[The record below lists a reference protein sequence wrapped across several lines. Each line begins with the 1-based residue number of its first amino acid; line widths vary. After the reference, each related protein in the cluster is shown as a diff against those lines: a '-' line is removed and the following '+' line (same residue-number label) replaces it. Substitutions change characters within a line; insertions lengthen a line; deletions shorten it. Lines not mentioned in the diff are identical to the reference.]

1 MAVDEVP
8 DSSTASGSCQADV
21 PYRQPLGA
29 RMSRREMSLLLK
41 AIDLLAVLSCLVVA
55 IAAIPPVEARG
66 VVPPGSALL
75 FVLGILPLVVLAA
88 VAWRLFSA
96 IGAGEVFTQGNA
108 LLLRRMGYLAAADAA
123 VWLAELVAYLA
134 FVAPVVFSVVASLSV
149 ALVFSVSLA
158 VVCVALSGLTQNA
171 AQIKDEN
178 DLVV

>member
-1 MAVDEVP
+1 MTPQQVKV
-8 DSSTASGSCQADV
+8 SQ
-21 PYRQPLGA
+21 
-29 RMSRREMSLLLK
+29 
-41 AIDLLAVLSCLVVA
+41 
-55 IAAIPPVEARG
+55 
-66 VVPPGSALL
+66 
-75 FVLGILPLVVLAA
+75 
-88 VAWRLFSA
+88 
-96 IGAGEVFTQGNA
+96 
-108 LLLRRMGYLAAADAA
+108 AAADAA